1 MLKYNYHVFGGEWFL
16 VLRFIDDL
24 VGAVYDVFKFIIRS
38 ISYLLAG
45 MIIVAVPMYL
55 FVWVFGLFQ

>member
-1 MLKYNYHVFGGEWFL
+1 M
-16 VLRFIDDL
+16 LRFIHDL

-45 MIIVAVPMYL
+45 MIIVAIPMYL

>member
-1 MLKYNYHVFGGEWFL
+1 M
-16 VLRFIDDL
+16 LRFIDDL
-24 VGAVYDVFKFIIRS
+24 AGAVSDVFTFIIRS

-55 FVWVFGLFQ
+55 FVWVSGLFQ

>member
-1 MLKYNYHVFGGEWFL
+1 MFLGEWFL

-24 VGAVYDVFKFIIRS
+24 VGAISDVVKFIIRS

-45 MIIVAVPMYL
+45 MIIVAIPMYL
-55 FVWVFGLFQ
+55 VVWVFGLFE

>member
-1 MLKYNYHVFGGEWFL
+1 MLKYNYHIFWVWFL

-24 VGAVYDVFKFIIRS
+24 VGAVSDIFKFIIRS

-45 MIIVAVPMYL
+45 MIIVAIPMYL
-55 FVWVFGLFQ
+55 IVWVFGLFQ

>member
-1 MLKYNYHVFGGEWFL
+1 MGRWFL
-16 VLRFIDDL
+16 VLKFIDDL
-24 VGAVYDVFKFIIRS
+24 VGAVSDIYKCIIRS

-45 MIIVAVPMYL
+45 MIIVAIPMYL